1 MKPEQRDYTPIIAS
15 GTIARYDPRSGRGT
29 IYGGSACVAFDKWAV
44 VPRGAPLRPGMVVR
58 FSIRPESSFGSF
70 TASRVWAP

>member
-1 MKPEQRDYTPIIAS
+1 MTERDYTPIIAS
-15 GTIARYDPRSGRGT
+15 GTIAHYDRRSGRGV
-29 IYGGSACVAFDKWAV
+29 ICGGSASVAFDKWAV
-44 VPRGAPLRPGMVVR
+44 VPRGARLQPGMVVK